1 MYKRGKILV
10 RPAIILTIAGSDS
23 GAGAG
28 IQADVKSISAN
39 GGYAVTV
46 ITAITAQNTKGV
58 QNIFP
63 ISSKLVKD
71 QLCSIFADFKVDAVK
86 IGMLHN
92 AEIVKTVADTLEK
105 YKPKFVVFDPVMVS
119 SSGDILTEK
128 DSISTMI
135 ERLFPLCSL
144 VTPNFDETVSI
155 ILASRMNKSNEIQE
169 NVKLKNSNFLQTIK
183 DNACK
188 ISKLGAASILITGVC
203 IENFNDEEKTISTDN
218 FFDVLFSNNQ
228 FSFFGKPKILSKN
241 THGTGCSLS
250 SSIAT
255 NLAFGENI
263 VNAVNISQKY
273 VHECILSAKNL
284 EIGQGNGP
292 INHFFLANSVKIL
305 S

>member
-203 IENFNDEEKTISTDN
+203 IENFNDEENIGIEKILKNITSSISILVEKKLD
-218 FFDVLFSNNQ
+218 LFSSTVNN
-228 FSFFGKPKILSKN
+228 K
-241 THGTGCSLS
+241 
-250 SSIAT
+250 
-255 NLAFGENI
+255 
-263 VNAVNISQKY
+263 
-273 VHECILSAKNL
+273 
-284 EIGQGNGP
+284 
-292 INHFFLANSVKIL
+292 
-305 S
+305 